1 MQKLLRAYPW
11 LHSLAVGFFVPLI
24 SKGYIMKK
32 KVAFSERK
40 VLRFITGVGIF
51 SALAFVVALVCEPI
65 PPVAGFL
72 SIDVKDAI
80 IAIASFIYGPL
91 AAPIIS
97 LIVALIE
104 FVSIGMD
111 TGWYGFVMNFVSSA
125 TFSLTVSLIY
135 KMKKNVNYAL
145 LGFSCA
151 ICATT
156 AVMMLM
162 NAFVTPIYVAQ
173 LAKKIEGF
181 TFDVVENLPVLF
193 LPFNFAKT
201 LLNSS
206 VAMMLYKPIINALR
220 AARLIPRSEYKTKF
234 NKSSIIILSVGI
246 VLLIVSVAALITL
259 YFINKH

>member
-1 MQKLLRAYPW
+1 M
-11 LHSLAVGFFVPLI
+11 
-24 SKGYIMKK
+24 SKKS
-32 KVAFSERK
+32 AFSERK

-51 SALAFVVALVCEPI
+51 SALAFVAALVCEPI

-72 SIDVKDAI
+72 SIDVKDAV
-80 IAIASFIYGPL
+80 IAIASFVYGPL

-104 FVSIGMD
+104 LVTIGMD

-181 TFDVVENLPVLF
+181 TFDVIGNLPVLF

-201 LLNSS
+201 LLNSA
-206 VAMMLYKPIINALR
+206 VAMLLYKPVINALR
-220 AARLIPRSEYKTKF
+220 AARLIPKTEYKTTF
-234 NKSSIIILSVGI
+234 NKSSIVILSVGGT
-246 VLLIVSVAALITL
+246 LLVAAIAILVWLAI
-259 YFINKH
+259 KWAAK